1 MVDVIDDT
9 LTVSDIHQCSQ
20 HRYDVFFIECATT
33 CDLITTETTVEL
45 HSTNA
50 RQVVTICREEQV
62 LEKVL
67 SRLLRGRLARAHHAI
82 DFNQRLELSP
92 RAVTSQRIGDK
103 RTAIDLI
110 GVNRFD
116 RLDAFLTQAI
126 QYFFGQLA
134 IALEQDFTTGSINN
148 RLRNTTTNEVLI
160 RHRQEFNACI
170 FQLTDVARCNT
181 TTALYKHRVTRHNVK
196 GSHITLQALGHQS
209 HGR

>member
-1 MVDVIDDT
+1 MVDIIDDT

-33 CDLITTETTVEL
+33 SDLITTQTTIEL
-45 HSTNA
+45 HSANA

-92 RAVTSQRIGDK
+92 RAITSQRIGDK
-103 RTAIDLI
+103 RTTIDLI

-116 RLDAFLTQAI
+116 SLDAFLTQAI
-126 QYFFGQLA
+126 QYFFSQLA

-160 RHRQEFNACI
+160 RYREEFNARI
-170 FQLTDVARCNT
+170 F
-181 TTALYKHRVTRHNVK
+181 
-196 GSHITLQALGHQS
+196 
-209 HGR
+209 

>member
-20 HRYDVFFIECATT
+20 HSYDVFFIECATAS
-33 CDLITTETTVEL
+33 DLITTQSTVKL
-45 HSTNA
+45 HSSNA

-67 SRLLRGRLARAHHAI
+67 SRLLRGRLAGTHHAV

-92 RAVTSQRIGDK
+92 RTVTSQRIGDK

-116 RLDAFLTQAI
+116 SLDAFLTQTV
-126 QYFFGQLA
+126 QHFFGQLA
-134 IALEQDFTTGSINN
+134 IALE
-148 RLRNTTTNEVLI
+148 
-160 RHRQEFNACI
+160 
-170 FQLTDVARCNT
+170 
-181 TTALYKHRVTRHNVK
+181 
-196 GSHITLQALGHQS
+196 
-209 HGR
+209 

>member
-9 LTVSDIHQCSQ
+9 LTISDIHQRGQ
-20 HRYDVFFIECATT
+20 HRYDVFFIERATAS
-33 CDLITTETTVEL
+33 DLITTQSTVEL
-45 HSTNA
+45 HSSNA

-67 SRLLRGRLARAHHAI
+67 SRLLRGGLAGAHHAV

-92 RAVTSQRIGDK
+92 RTVTSQRIGDK

-116 RLDAFLTQAI
+116 GLDAFLTQAI

-134 IALEQDFTTGSINN
+134 IALEQDLTTGCVNDG
-148 RLRNTTTNEVLI
+148 LRNATTNEVLI
-160 RHRQEFNACI
+160 RYRQEFNACI
-170 FQLTDVARCNT
+170 F
-181 TTALYKHRVTRHNVK
+181 
-196 GSHITLQALGHQS
+196 
-209 HGR
+209 